1 MAREINTFRVGLFV
15 LVSAALIIA
24 AIVAWGVIRYASE
37 TRTYVTYF
45 NESVQGLDKNS
56 AVKWQGVTIGSV
68 HSIEL
73 AATGTFIEIKMKIN
87 RSFDVQSDMVV
98 RILSAGITGMSYLN
112 VEPLGERE
120 LPGMTLGFTPDE
132 KVIPSYPSPT
142 MAKLMDLMEKRL
154 TEIDMQG
161 ISDGMTNALTRLN
174 SVLNNRQ
181 WHAMATNM
189 QNTVYS
195 MSRVLEK
202 VDAYVSSEE
211 SRQMLNNIEEFT
223 DRINRT
229 IFMVESRSGEVMQSL
244 QVILNNLRSFSEELR
259 MRPAQ
264 TLFSEPREK
273 EK

>member
-15 LVSAALIIA
+15 LVSAALVVA
-24 AIVAWGVIRYASE
+24 AVIAWGVIRYARE
-37 TRTYVTYF
+37 TRVYVTYF

-68 HSIEL
+68 ESIGLAEKGTSIEV
-73 AATGTFIEIKMKIN
+73 KMKIN
-87 RSFDVQSDMVV
+87 RSFDVKPDMVV

-112 VEPLGERE
+112 VEPLGDRKK
-120 LPGMTLGFTPDE
+120 PDMQLGFTPE
-132 KVIPSYPSPT
+132 YKVIPSYPSPT

-154 TEIDMQG
+154 QEIDMQG

-174 SVLNNRQ
+174 SVLNNKQ

-202 VDAYVSSEE
+202 VDAYISSEE
-211 SRQMLNNIEEFT
+211 SRQMLSDIEEFT
-223 DRINRT
+223 DRMNRT
-229 IFMVESRSGEVMQSL
+229 VFMIEGRSGELMQSF
-244 QVILNNLRSFSEELR
+244 QAILNNLRAFSEELR
-259 MRPAQ
+259 ARPAQ
-264 TLFSEPREK
+264 TLLSEPK
-273 EK
+273 ETEE